1 MEVKGGSVEETLNS
15 HNTAKFSHQRTE
27 IQAFVRKATE
37 FLTANHCALAQLTP
51 SDSKKRTV
59 RKKISRKRKMNGVW

>member
-27 IQAFVRKATE
+27 IQAFVLVFVRKATE
-37 FLTANHCALAQLTP
+37 FLTANHWL
-51 SDSKKRTV
+51 
-59 RKKISRKRKMNGVW
+59 G